1 MSYWRRFD
9 ILFSTIGYSDKRLFD
24 DRIQF
29 VTKYA
34 IEVIEARRKILLQTN
49 IDKYSDEND
58 QDKSNG
64 MCFIDVLL
72 QSAID
77 GLPLTNEEILD
88 EVQTFMIAV
97 SVSKT
102 NKQKTH

>member
-24 DRIQF
+24 ERTQF

-34 IEVIEARRKILLQTN
+34 IEVIETRRKILLQTN
-49 IDKYSDEND
+49 VEKYSDEND
-58 QDKSNG
+58 QVKSNG
-64 MCFIDVLL
+64 MCFIDILL

-77 GLPLTNEEILD
+77 GLTLTNEEILD
-88 EVQTFMIAV
+88 EVQTFMVAV
-97 SVSKT
+97 SVEKAKKH
-102 NKQKTH
+102 N